1 MTADHGNDPTTAST
15 DHSREHVP
23 LLVHCPG
30 RDANAD
36 LGVRRGFYDVAATV
50 CEALL
55 GEVLTKNGQSFLHEA
70 VEEE

>member
-1 MTADHGNDPTTAST
+1 MPTQIWESEEGST
-15 DHSREHVP
+15 MW
-23 LLVHCPG
+23 LQQ
-30 RDANAD
+30 
-36 LGVRRGFYDVAATV
+36 